1 MLDLEQFA
9 EGLIA
14 IGLRLQ
20 KPVDA
25 ATIRVYYADLA
36 SETTLPE
43 WRAFVP
49 VAVKRY
55 RWEFFPSVPKLL
67 EALEEFRASL
77 ESQREDSSLLV
88 AGRRDPEAARENHI
102 RGFASFRAELVRRG
116 LLQPDAPEPVESMPG
131 GSR

>member
-20 KPVDA
+20 KPVDS
-25 ATIRVYYADLA
+25 ATIRAYYADLRD
-36 SETTLPE
+36 ETTLPE

-55 RWEFFPSVPKLL
+55 RWEFFPSVPKML
-67 EALEEFRASL
+67 EALEEFR
-77 ESQREDSSLLV
+77 SSLSSDVAALP
-88 AGRRDPEAARENHI
+88 AGRLPDVEERRAGLITGVSQLREALRE
-102 RGFASFRAELVRRG
+102 RGFNVPDSPVAEMEASK
-116 LLQPDAPEPVESMPG
+116 
-131 GSR
+131 